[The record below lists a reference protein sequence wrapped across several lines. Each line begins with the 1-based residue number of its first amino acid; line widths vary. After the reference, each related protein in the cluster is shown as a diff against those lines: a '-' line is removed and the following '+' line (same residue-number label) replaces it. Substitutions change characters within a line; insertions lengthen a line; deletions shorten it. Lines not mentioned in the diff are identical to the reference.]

1 MSSGDD
7 GSRADLD
14 TRRAILQARL
24 ASLPRDVVCIDES
37 FRSSPFPDEV
47 VALGVDRELRRHYE
61 VGEVSEN
68 LSAADNAK
76 VMKAVRDARQGGV
89 ATAVIHP
96 FDADGPVVLTMID
109 FLDEYGVVLA
119 INIDEDAS
127 TDLEPVDVGPG
138 ARPRRAVQHR
148 DQVAQFIWVD
158 PNTEAMLG
166 YGAEGLLGRSALEFV
181 HPDDHDRGI
190 DGWLAMLSGEPD
202 TRHRLRWMTADG
214 GWRWLELTHTNRLE
228 DLGYVETEMLD
239 VDDEMAA
246 LARARAGELQ
256 FNTLTESLPVGVA
269 QVDPDGQ
276 IIYINAWLR
285 SLSGVG
291 GEDLT
296 RSLLRAF
303 DEDDQELLKEATRLT
318 AEGESSDLR
327 VRLRTTTGAHRQC
340 NVRVRPLAPDGEYAG
355 AIASIEDVTESAAL
369 QAELRL
375 QAETDGLTGL
385 ANRSALIRH
394 LEPML
399 DKTRAERSGLAL
411 LFFDLDGFK
420 LVNDGLGHEAGDDLL
435 VDVARRVKRLL
446 RPTDLV
452 ARVGGDEF
460 VVVCPWATA
469 FSDAGQIASR
479 LISEVQQAFHWSTDS
494 TSINCSV
501 GVVLYDGAD
510 DGTVTA
516 DQLISNAD
524 LAMYKAK
531 RAGGGRWEWYDA
543 QLREEMTRTLDLQRR
558 IVDSLRSDEF
568 RLHLQPIRDLVSGE
582 TVAAECL
589 LRWLHPTAERVSTE
603 QLIQVAEHSGL
614 IVPLG
619 RWVLDQACAVAAEA
633 AAAGYPDLRISINLS
648 GRQLSH
654 GGFERDLTEALE
666 RHGVAAEQLVLEV
679 TETVFIGPD
688 GNIVETIRALADRG
702 CAIALDD
709 FGTGYSS
716 LNQLRLM
723 PANILKIDCSYT
735 ADLATDAGTA
745 AITRALVEL
754 CRDLGIEL
762 VAEGIETEAHAELVT
777 DMGIRLGQGYH
788 LARPMPADRFF
799 ATLDRSSQR

>member
-1 MSSGDD
+1 MGTEHD

-14 TRRAILQARL
+14 TRHTVLRGKL
-24 ASLPRDVVCIDES
+24 ALGPRGVVCLDES
-37 FRSSPFPDEV
+37 FRSRPLPDEL
-47 VALGVDRELRRHYE
+47 VALGVDRDLRQDYDP
-61 VGEVSEN
+61 GEGSETN
-68 LSAADNAK
+68 SAADNANI
-76 VMKAVRDARQGGV
+76 MKAVRDARRTGFGETQLSGQGSEDPY
-89 ATAVIHP
+89 ALI
-96 FDADGPVVLTMID
+96 LID
-109 FLDEYGVVLA
+109 FLDEYGALLA
-119 INIDEDAS
+119 VTLD
-127 TDLEPVDVGPG
+127 VDPETESKRVDPTVPS
-138 ARPRRAVQHR
+138 RPRRLVHHR

-166 YGAEGLLGRSALEFV
+166 HAPEDLLGRSALDFL
-181 HPDDHDRGI
+181 HPDDHDRGV
-190 DGWLAMLSGEPD
+190 DGWLAMLTGDGD
-202 TRHRLRWMTADG
+202 TRRRLRWRTGDG
-214 GWRWLELTHTNRLE
+214 EWRWIELTYVNRLD
-228 DLGYVETEMLD
+228 DLGYIETEMLD

-256 FNTLTESLPVGVA
+256 FNTLTELLPVGVV
-269 QVDPDGQ
+269 QSDTDGEV
-276 IIYINAWLR
+276 IYVNAWLR
-285 SLSGVG
+285 
-291 GEDLT
+291 DLT
-296 RSLLRAF
+296 GIGDDNLTGELLQAF
-303 DEDDQELLKEATRLT
+303 DADDQATLKDATRRT
-318 AEGESSDLR
+318 AEGEASDLR
-327 VRLRTTTGAHRQC
+327 VRLRTATGALRQC
-340 NVRVRPLAPDGEYAG
+340 NVRVRPLSPDGEYAG

-369 QAELRL
+369 QAELRR

-385 ANRSALIRH
+385 ANRTALIRH

-399 DKTRAERSGLAL
+399 ERARSMHAGLSI

-446 RPTDLV
+446 RPGDLV

-460 VVVCPWATA
+460 VVVCPWASVV
-469 FSDAGQIASR
+469 SDAGQIANR
-479 LISEVQQAFHWSTDS
+479 LIDEVQQTLHWSTDS

-501 GVVLYDGAD
+501 GIALFDGAVD
-510 DGTVTA
+510 DDMTA

-531 RAGGGRWEWYDA
+531 KAGGGRWEWYDTH
-543 QLREEMTRTLDLQRR
+543 LREEMTRTLDLQRS

-568 RLHLQPIRDLVSGE
+568 QLYLQPIHDLVADE
-582 TVAAECL
+582 TVAVECL
-589 LRWLHPTAERVSTE
+589 LRWFHPTEGQVNTE
-603 QLIQVAEHSGL
+603 QLIRVAESSGL

-619 RWVLDQACAVAAEA
+619 RWVLDQACAVAARA
-633 AAAGYPDLRISINLS
+633 AQAGHEDLRVSLNLS

-654 GGFERDLTEALE
+654 GGFEQDLADALE
-666 RHGVAAEQLVLEV
+666 RHGVGPEQLVLEV

-723 PANILKIDCSYT
+723 PAKILKIDCSYT
-735 ADLATDAGTA
+735 ADLGTDAGTT
-745 AITRALVEL
+745 AITKALVEL
-754 CRDLGIEL
+754 CADLGIEL
-762 VAEGIETEAHAELVT
+762 VAEGIETAEHAQRVT

-788 LARPMPADRFF
+788 LDRPMPIERFF
-799 ATLDRSSQR
+799 AGLERPTRR